1 MGFFRK
7 IRRQP
12 AESLVGVHVHTSV
25 QFLDFLELAENG
37 ELWIENLLSVLNEIV
52 DMHQL
57 NSE

>member
-1 MGFFRK
+1 
-7 IRRQP
+7 
-12 AESLVGVHVHTSV
+12 VGVHVHTSV